1 MRLLFLAAKARFLL
15 SLRTIIASNLHR
27 FTDSRIRICSDLCHN
42 NIIELHYY
50 GYFTKTQRCV
60 NWWKCEDGKFF
71 WIFFWKKLR
80 KNLQNLKCLTYLCSV
95 IWKRIAHVSVT
106 FGVRTRCERKWTVTT
121 KIMKAELIIPIESL
135 RGALRKDG
143 YYFRICKGQQ
153 IVQRCPRKWTDT
165 PARKA
170 ARERFI
176 AKYRKSKPASD
187 AGTTEENT

>member
-1 MRLLFLAAKARFLL
+1 MCKKSLLL
-15 SLRTIIASNLHR
+15 SFQPQRLR
-27 FTDSRIRICSDLCHN
+27 FTTSQNHTPRYVRNYIII
-42 NIIELHYY
+42 NIIYILYYY
-50 GYFTKTQRCV
+50 GDFTKTQRCV
-60 NWWKCEDGKFF
+60 NWWKCEVEKFF
-71 WIFFWKKLR
+71 CIFLRKKLE
-80 KNLQNLKCLTYLCSV
+80 KGKCLTYLCIV